1 MSILIAYA
9 HGTREAS
16 RRPTLA
22 GLLWLA
28 NVLLALP
35 AYLLFENA
43 LGHAVGRSAAVFD
56 LGAFL
61 EVLAG
66 PSGLVRDV
74 AGLVLLALALSLL
87 VSGFLQGG
95 ILHALL
101 HGQGGGAAGRD
112 FFSGGARYYGRF
124 LLLALGSP
132 LLWVPAA
139 AVFIP
144 VHLMLKAAMGGSTN
158 ESLGSALFILRL
170 VLALVLV
177 SLVRMVLDYA
187 RIRIVRE
194 DSPRV
199 LGSLAWAVRFVAG
212 RFGRTALLYAL
223 LSLTGWAI
231 FAAYLGL
238 DGMLRKATGGA
249 FVPAFLLG
257 QLLIAGRGWLRVAFA
272 AAQARLGSAA

>member
-9 HGTREAS
+9 HGAREAS
-16 RRPTLA
+16 RQPALA
-22 GLLWLA
+22 GLLWVA

-43 LGHAVGRSAAVFD
+43 LGGAVGRSAAAFD
-56 LGAFL
+56 TDVFL
-61 EVLAG
+61 EVLTG
-66 PSGLVRDV
+66 PAGLVRDV

-95 ILHALL
+95 ILQVLL
-101 HGQGGGAAGRD
+101 RGQRGGAVGPD

-124 LLLALGSP
+124 VLLALCSP
-132 LLWVPAA
+132 LLWIPAA
-139 AVFIP
+139 AVFLP
-144 VHLMLKAAMGGSTN
+144 VHLGLRAAMRGSTN
-158 ESLGSALFILRL
+158 ESLGVALLILRL
-170 VLALVLV
+170 VLALVLA

-212 RFGRTALLYAL
+212 RLGGTALLYAL
-223 LSLTGWAI
+223 LSLTGWAM

-238 DGMLRKATGGA
+238 DGVSRTATGGA

-272 AAQARLGSAA
+272 AAQAKLGSAA